1 MRGEPYATTHCPAY
15 GARVNPPT
23 NPTPRWLLYGATG
36 YTGALIAEE
45 AVRRG
50 HKPVLAGRSREKLA
64 PLASRLGLDAVAVG
78 LDDMR
83 GLVSTLEGLPLVV
96 HAAGPFVHTSEPM
109 VQACLAAG
117 AHYLD
122 ITGEI
127 PILENTL
134 RHDAEAKRRGVV
146 LMSGVGFDVVPTDC
160 LARYVADKVPGAHE
174 LELAIAAAAQPS
186 AGTAKSMLEG
196 LPSGGFVR
204 RGGQLQ
210 PWPMGQGVRRVRFS
224 DKERTVVP
232 IPWGDLVTA
241 WHSTAIPNITT
252 YMAQPAAVAHALR
265 FTFPVLRR
273 VVAVGAVREQLAKL
287 VEARVQGPDEALRQ
301 RGRSQVW
308 AGARA
313 PDGRRAEAVL
323 ETPEAYAFTARAT
336 VRAVEEVLAGARRG
350 SFTPAQA
357 FGADFVLS
365 VEGVRR
371 MDLPT

>member
-15 GARVNPPT
+15 GARVNPST

-36 YTGALIAEE
+36 YTGVLIAEE

-50 HKPVLAGRSREKLA
+50 HKPVLAGRSRQKLA
-64 PLASRLGLDAVAVG
+64 PLASRLGLDSVAVG

-83 GLVSTLEGLPLVV
+83 GLVSALEGLPLVV

-127 PILENTL
+127 PVFENTF

-174 LELAIAAAAQPS
+174 LELAIASTSPPS
-186 AGTAKSMLEG
+186 AGTVKSMLEG
-196 LPSGGFVR
+196 LPAGNLVR

-232 IPWGDLVTA
+232 IPWGDLATA
-241 WHSTAIPNITT
+241 WHSTGIPNITT
-252 YMAQPAAVAHALR
+252 YLAQPAAVAHALR
-265 FTFPVLRR
+265 FTFPAFRR
-273 VVAVGAVREQLAKL
+273 LVAVEAVREQLAKL
-287 VEARVQGPDEALRQ
+287 VEARVQGPDETLRQ
-301 RGRSQVW
+301 RSRSQVW
-308 AGARA
+308 AEARA

-350 SFTPAQA
+350 AFTPAQA
-357 FGADFVLS
+357 LGADFVLS

>member
-1 MRGEPYATTHCPAY
+1 
-15 GARVNPPT
+15 
-23 NPTPRWLLYGATG
+23 
-36 YTGALIAEE
+36 
-45 AVRRG
+45 
-50 HKPVLAGRSREKLA
+50 
-64 PLASRLGLDAVAVG
+64 
-78 LDDMR
+78 
-83 GLVSTLEGLPLVV
+83 
-96 HAAGPFVHTSEPM
+96 M

-127 PILENTL
+127 PVFENTF
-134 RHDAEAKRRGVV
+134 RHDAEARRRNVV

-160 LARYVADKVPGAHE
+160 LARYVADRVPGAHE
-174 LELAIAAAAQPS
+174 LELAIAASAPPS

-196 LPSGGFVR
+196 LPSGCFVR

-210 PWPMGQGVRRVRFS
+210 PWPMGQGVRRARFS

-252 YMAQPAAVAHALR
+252 YVAQPAAVAHALR

-273 VVAVGAVREQLAKL
+273 VVAVEAVREQLAKL
-287 VEARVQGPDEALRQ
+287 VEARVQGPDETLRQ

-308 AGARA
+308 AEARA

-350 SFTPAQA
+350 ALTPAQA

>member
-1 MRGEPYATTHCPAY
+1 MRGEPYATSHCPAY
-15 GARVNPPT
+15 GAPVKPST
-23 NPTPRWLLYGATG
+23 NTTPRWLLYGATG
-36 YTGALIAEE
+36 YTGVLIAEE

-64 PLASRLGLDAVAVG
+64 PLASRLGLDLVAVG
-78 LDDMR
+78 LDDVR
-83 GLVSTLEGLPLVV
+83 GLLSALEGLPLVV

-127 PILENTL
+127 PVFENTF

-174 LELAIAAAAQPS
+174 LELAIAAIAQPS
-186 AGTAKSMLEG
+186 AGTTRSMLEG

-204 RGGQLQ
+204 RGGHLQ

-224 DKERTVVP
+224 DKERTVLP

-241 WHSTAIPNITT
+241 WHSTGIPNITT
-252 YMAQPAAVAHALR
+252 YLAQPPAVARTLR
-265 FTFPVLRR
+265 FTFPVLQR
-273 VVAVGAVREQLAKL
+273 VMAVGAVRERLAKL
-287 VEARVQGPDEALRQ
+287 VEARVRGPDETLRQ

-308 AGARA
+308 AEARA

-323 ETPEAYAFTARAT
+323 ETPEAYAFTASAT
-336 VRAVEEVLAGARRG
+336 VRAVEEVLAGDRRG
-350 SFTPAQA
+350 AFTPAQA
-357 FGADFVLS
+357 FGADFVRS
-365 VEGVRR
+365 IEGVRR
-371 MDLPT
+371 MDLPV